1 MRRRDE
7 TRNQVAMGN
16 EVCVAY
22 TQTLE
27 TEMTFLFLVAVSEEP
42 RCVEGWLHFKGL
54 SNLEMMHQVARSL
67 SYQSPKSPPLW
78 RER

>member
-42 RCVEGWLHFKGL
+42 RCVEGWLTLRGFQTL
-54 SNLEMMHQVARSL
+54 R
-67 SYQSPKSPPLW
+67 
-78 RER
+78 